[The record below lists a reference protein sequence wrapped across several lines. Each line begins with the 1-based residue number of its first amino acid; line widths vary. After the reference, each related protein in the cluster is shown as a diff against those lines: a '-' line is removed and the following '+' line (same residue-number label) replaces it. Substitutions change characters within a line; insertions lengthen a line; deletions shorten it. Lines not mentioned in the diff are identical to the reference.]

1 MNREAGRLGEARA
14 EYEESLA
21 TRAEIGDRR
30 GMAIGKVELGAV
42 LLAQGEI
49 AQARQVEDEAVQIA
63 RETKLMP
70 GEAYAEFNLGEI
82 AIARGDLAAARTH
95 HERSLA
101 LRLEMN
107 ETRTVLES
115 RLALAELALEEGRPA
130 DAERGARQV
139 DESLGTEPSGPLR
152 VRLELLVARA
162 HLARGAVESAAAAL
176 STARRFAEDTE
187 RSTSGGSWRWSR
199 PSTTWRA
206 DGRRRH
212 VHGWPL
218 FGQCCS
224 APAWCWRIWSAGC
237 SSSRSIAVEGLP
249 TVKVDANALVRDAEA
264 RGAGLIVR
272 HVASADEVLTA
283 MSGPSPGEQL
293 TRLLEAWQQGQTA
306 PPTSSS
312 RWSTPNSGGWQRPGC
327 ATSGRD
333 TRCRPRRW
341 CTRPGCG

>member
-1 MNREAGRLGEARA
+1 
-14 EYEESLA
+14 
-21 TRAEIGDRR
+21 
-30 GMAIGKVELGAV
+30 MAIGKVELGAV

-49 AQARQVEDEAVQIA
+49 AQARQVEDEALQIA
-63 RETKLMP
+63 RETKLTP
-70 GEAYAEFNLGEI
+70 GEAYAEFNLGDI

-162 HLARGAVESAAAAL
+162 HLARRAVESAAGAL

-187 RSTSGGSWRWSR
+187 RLDLKRKLAMVEAEYDVARGR
-199 PSTTWRA
+199 PQEARA
-206 DGRRRH
+206 RLAALRPVLQRAGMVLADLERR
-212 VHGWPL
+212 L
-218 FGQCCS
+218 FLIGLD
-224 APAWCWRIWSAGC
+224 RT
-237 SSSRSIAVEGLP
+237 EGLP

-264 RGAGLIVR
+264 RGAGLIARRVQ
-272 HVASADEVLTA
+272 A
-283 MSGPSPGEQL
+283 L
-293 TRLLEAWQQGQTA
+293 TR
-306 PPTSSS
+306 S
-312 RWSTPNSGGWQRPGC
+312 
-327 ATSGRD
+327 
-333 TRCRPRRW
+333 
-341 CTRPGCG
+341 